1 MDNRPIGIYDS
12 GIGGLTGLK
21 TLRKLLPEED
31 YVFFGDSGRMPY
43 GPRPIEELRRIAEQ
57 DMDFLAGFN
66 VKAIL
71 AACGTISSAARPVL
85 AAYPIPAFGV
95 VDPAL
100 DAMAAVPGDKPLC
113 IIATAASIQSGEFTE
128 NLWKRCLEVSGHTR
142 EVVGVPC
149 PEFAP
154 MIEAGHIRRSD
165 PVLKDCVARAL
176 EPIRGRDFGALLLGC
191 THYGIIKDAI
201 RDYLGED
208 VPLLSASECAAR
220 ALRDYLVQNDLTG
233 GGRGEVRFFV
243 SGDRRQFDAFAEN
256 YLERGPVHAEQA
268 PIMEL

>member
-21 TLRKLLPEED
+21 ALRKLLPGED

-43 GPRPIEELRRIAEQ
+43 GPRPIEELRRIAGQ
-57 DMDFLAGFN
+57 DMDFLARFN

-113 IIATAASIQSGEFTE
+113 VIATAASIHSGEFTDA
-128 NLWKRCLEVSGHTR
+128 LAKRCGYGR
-142 EVVGVPC
+142 EIVGVPC

-154 MIEAGHIRRSD
+154 MIETGHIRRSD
-165 PVLKDCVARAL
+165 PVLQDCVARAL

-191 THYGIIKDAI
+191 THYGIIEDAI
-201 RDYLGED
+201 RDYLGAD
-208 VPLLSASECAAR
+208 VPLLSASECAVM

-233 GGRGEVRFFV
+233 GKRGEVRFFV
-243 SGDRRQFDAFAEN
+243 SGDLRQFDAFAGP

>member
-21 TLRKLLPEED
+21 ALRKLLPGED

-43 GPRPIEELRRIAEQ
+43 GPRPIEELRRIAKQ
-57 DMDFLAGFN
+57 DMDLLAGFN

-71 AACGTISSAARPVL
+71 AACGTISSAARPTL

-113 IIATAASIQSGEFTE
+113 VIATAASIHSGEFTDA
-128 NLWKRCLEVSGHTR
+128 LAKRCRYSR
-142 EVVGVPC
+142 EIVGVPC

-154 MIEAGHIRRSD
+154 MIEQGHIQRHD
-165 PVLKDCVARAL
+165 PVVTDAVQRAL
-176 EPIRGRDFGALLLGC
+176 EPIKGKDFGALLLGC
-191 THYGIIKDAI
+191 THYGIIEEAI
-201 RDYLGED
+201 RDFLGED
-208 VPLLSASECAAR
+208 VPLLSASECAAK
-220 ALRDYLVQNDLTG
+220 ALCDYLIQNDLTG
-233 GGRGEVRFFV
+233 GERGEARFFV
-243 SGDRRQFDAFAEN
+243 SGDARRFDAFAEP
-256 YLERGPVHAEQA
+256 YLERGPVHAEQV

>member
-21 TLRKLLPEED
+21 ALRSLLPGED
-31 YVFFGDSGRMPY
+31 CVFFGDSGRMPY
-43 GPRPIEELRRIAEQ
+43 GPRPIEELRRIAKQ
-57 DMDFLAGFN
+57 DMDYLASFG

-85 AAYPIPAFGV
+85 AEYPIPAFGV

-113 IIATAASIQSGEFTE
+113 IIATAASIRSGEFTE
-128 NLWKRCLEVSGHTR
+128 VLQKRCPER
-142 EVVGVPC
+142 EIVGLPC

-154 MIEAGHIRRSD
+154 MIEAGHIRRGD
-165 PVLKDCVARAL
+165 PVLRDCVARTL

-191 THYGIIKDAI
+191 THYGIIEDAI
-201 RDYLGED
+201 RDYLGAD
-208 VPLLSASECAAR
+208 VPLLSASKCAAR
-220 ALRDYLVQNDLTG
+220 ALRDYLIQNDLAG
-233 GGRGEVRFFV
+233 GEEGGVRFLV
-243 SGDRRQFDAFAEN
+243 SGSLEQFDAFAGP

-268 PIMEL
+268 PVMEL